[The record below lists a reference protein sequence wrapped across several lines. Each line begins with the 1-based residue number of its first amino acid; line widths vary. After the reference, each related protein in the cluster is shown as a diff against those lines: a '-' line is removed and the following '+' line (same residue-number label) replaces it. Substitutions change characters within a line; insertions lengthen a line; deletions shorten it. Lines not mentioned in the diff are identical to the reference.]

1 MLAACA
7 RLVSFSMPR
16 VTLFCAPFQASVEFQ
31 AVLVQVVV
39 PHLRA
44 ALHAQHYVDH
54 KCEHCAVPVVTLDAK
69 YGLTCALC
77 NHREGGVVEF
87 PQVQCSVM
95 FGCQKPP
102 MQSGLYCCDHQPS
115 AGCASA
121 RADAQRIVR
130 HRDENGVRSYKVDGS
145 PQWFSSSQLS
155 VHALREYEGLLAE
168 KKTRKKRCRGQLL
181 EAAGGDGHAPEDAPY
196 FDAVEPIM
204 NPQPDDVNPCGI
216 DKAATLPR
224 RKYGGLLV
232 ATLPCGSV
240 CAVACL
246 QPFDPTLT
254 SWLSILFTYNQW
266 HEGILFSCP
275 PLPQPLLF
283 TTLLPS
289 VIPSVAAPCLP
300 RCIHWPTPSRSLKC
314 TACCR
319 PCSIEVTMLWRMPFM
334 TTLVLW
340 PAMRAT
346 RCVVTERRR
355 RRPSLPSPSSSTAPI
370 CRITRRASLKATTSS
385 CPKFDAR
392 GIPSSLASTHRLPNS
407 SSLGP
412 TPLCDPRLP

>member
-1 MLAACA
+1 MTTNLQLVALRPVLTPNGLCGIAMRTGFGATRSMAPLSRSLRPSSQSMHFANMRACLQRKRRGKNVA
-7 RLVSFSMPR
+7 EANFLRQQVATAMPR
-16 VTLFCAPFQASVEFQ
+16 
-31 AVLVQVVV
+31 
-39 PHLRA
+39 R
-44 ALHAQHYVDH
+44 
-54 KCEHCAVPVVTLDAK
+54 
-69 YGLTCALC
+69 
-77 NHREGGVVEF
+77 
-87 PQVQCSVM
+87 
-95 FGCQKPP
+95 
-102 MQSGLYCCDHQPS
+102 
-115 AGCASA
+115 
-121 RADAQRIVR
+121 
-130 HRDENGVRSYKVDGS
+130 
-145 PQWFSSSQLS
+145 
-155 VHALREYEGLLAE
+155 
-168 KKTRKKRCRGQLL
+168 
-181 EAAGGDGHAPEDAPY
+181 
-196 FDAVEPIM
+196 PIM

-216 DKAATLPR
+216 DKAAALPR

-232 ATLPCGSV
+232 ATLPCGRV

-246 QPFDPTLT
+246 QPFDQTLT

-266 HEGILFSCP
+266 HEVILFSCP

-355 RRPSLPSPSSSTAPI
+355 RRPSLPSPSSSTASI

-407 SSLGP
+407 ASLGP

>member
-7 RLVSFSMPR
+7 RFVSSSMPR
-16 VTLFCAPFQASVEFQ
+16 VTLFGAPFQASVEFQ
-31 AVLVQVVV
+31 AVLVEVV

-145 PQWFSSSQLS
+145 PQSFSSSQLS

-168 KKTRKKRCRGQLL
+168 KKTRKKRRRGQLL

-216 DKAATLPR
+216 DKAATFPR

-232 ATLPCGSV
+232 ATLPCGRV

-246 QPFDPTLT
+246 QPFDHTLT

-266 HEGILFSCP
+266 HEVILFSCP
-275 PLPQPLLF
+275 PLPQLLLF

-300 RCIHWPTPSRSLKC
+300 RCIH
-314 TACCR
+314 
-319 PCSIEVTMLWRMPFM
+319 
-334 TTLVLW
+334 
-340 PAMRAT
+340 
-346 RCVVTERRR
+346 
-355 RRPSLPSPSSSTAPI
+355 
-370 CRITRRASLKATTSS
+370 
-385 CPKFDAR
+385 
-392 GIPSSLASTHRLPNS
+392 
-407 SSLGP
+407 
-412 TPLCDPRLP
+412 